1 MDNIKLIIKTR
12 TQKIEKS
19 VPWQKALSF
28 TDIPESLNIDVIIY
42 EAPDIIKDIYKVII
56 PKGYK
61 KANIPIINISG
72 KWRLKQTDNENNNL
86 HELKIIPYISKYKYV
101 NSTHRID
108 FIDKNGKKTI
118 SGFLTVCFNIDK
130 TPFLTLWFR
139 PYEEDRKNPVK
150 ILSRYLINVCDTAL
164 DIVYFL
170 PLQLNSYTPVYNND
184 ELAFWLIRVLEVKKA
199 YRDTIYRGNE
209 CEVKEFIKKNQP
221 SIEGN
226 IQQRS
231 GVQEIDTVFFMPKM
245 IRNAGHPVPTE
256 VTLRRYTV
264 LADINRYTFKRL

>member
-1 MDNIKLIIKTR
+1 MDNIKLIIKTKA
-12 TQKIEKS
+12 QKVEKS
-19 VPWQKALSF
+19 VLWQKVLSF
-28 TDIPESLNIDVIIY
+28 TDIPEQLDIDIIIH
-42 EAPDIIKDIYKVII
+42 ESPDIIKDIYKVVI

-61 KANIPIINISG
+61 KVDIPVITISG
-72 KWRLKQTDNENNNL
+72 EWRLKQTDNEKNNL
-86 HELKIIPYISKYKYV
+86 HELKIIPYISKSKYV

-170 PLQLNSYTPVYNND
+170 PLQLNSYTPIYNND
-184 ELAFWLIRVLEVKKA
+184 ELTFWLIKVLEVRKTYK
-199 YRDTIYRGNE
+199 DIIYRGNE
-209 CEVKEFIKKNQP
+209 CEIKEFIKKEQP
-221 SIEGN
+221 SIGGN

-231 GVQEIDTVFFMPKM
+231 GVYEIDAVFFMPKM
-245 IRNAGHPVPTE
+245 ISNAGYSIPAE

-264 LADINRYTFKRL
+264 LANINRYTFKRV